1 MLVRYHYVS
10 GEGHLDALKLF
21 KVLYM
26 GHEGV
31 NSNSKNPKEADRE
44 ESDLVSHL
52 LSTHRSYCVGD
63 REGEENEG
71 SRKRKR
77 KIGGGKEIGGEE
89 EGGHAER
96 KRRKEERTRRDEE
109 TEQDK

>member
-77 KIGGGKEIGGEE
+77 KIGERERDRRGGGRRTCREKEKKGGK
-89 EGGHAER
+89 
-96 KRRKEERTRRDEE
+96 
-109 TEQDK
+109 DKKG